1 MIALLLAVALA
12 ADPAEPAASDDT
24 DRVPAAPERPADQ
37 DGDCRA
43 KRGAPAGSARD
54 CAAVSVPPSYLAHL
68 ESTRVYSERL
78 RLHLVGAAAVCAAG
92 ARSAAD
98 SIAWR
103 DAEIAR
109 LQVPTPFLQRSGT
122 HVGLGVLGGA
132 ALTVAAGWALGQA
145 AQ

>member
-12 ADPAEPAASDDT
+12 ADPADT
-24 DRVPAAPERPADQ
+24 VAPDTVDPVHAPPERPADQ
-37 DGDCRA
+37 DGDCPD
-43 KRGAPAGSARD
+43 KRGAPAGSSRD

-68 ESTRVYSERL
+68 EATRVYSGRL
-78 RLHLVGAAAVCAAG
+78 RLHLVAEEAVCAAD

-98 SIAWR
+98 AIAWR

-109 LQVPTPFLQRSGT
+109 LQEPTPFLQQPGT
-122 HVGLGVLGGA
+122 QVALGVLGGA